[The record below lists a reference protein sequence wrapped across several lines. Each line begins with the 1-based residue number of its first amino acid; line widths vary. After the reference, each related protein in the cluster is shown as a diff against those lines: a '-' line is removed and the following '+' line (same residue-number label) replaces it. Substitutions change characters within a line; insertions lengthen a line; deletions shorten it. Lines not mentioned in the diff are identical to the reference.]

1 MEQQHAIG
9 KLLLEVQL
17 PSREEAFALQGRL
30 STGVTTELEPML
42 SALLDSWADPDT
54 LLQIDKLEIDLGSC
68 DLETLRT
75 SLPEMIIGH
84 LRKHYHGMQA
94 QLAVEA
100 GMQRI
105 PLIQGYYESWLYF
118 LERGILPSSAVK
130 WQQPQWEAG
139 VLAALSS
146 ETYAL
151 QQCKVLFME
160 HPYAIRRL
168 VLQFSPA
175 FVQNWILAYS
185 ADAYRQVLQV
195 INEWET
201 FIYHPQLRE
210 AASVLATAQQSLI
223 PVLPARTSYHDD
235 VFIWL
240 IREIIVPGRTLNNT
254 ALLQQLMHQ
263 LVGKAQDTVAPRLL
277 YVMQTITTAAV
288 KAPVLLQQTAAAL
301 AMQYVPEITT
311 LQKSLLTAQQEA
323 TRHKQGEKRDREDGA
338 QQRKDNPGKDVPEQQ
353 EQAAA
358 RQRREQERADE
369 KTRRER
375 TEEEVKQDKTS
386 SEKKK
391 EKTTEEE
398 RARKAAAESEED
410 ATVQENVNND
420 AEHPAGKKR
429 SSSATDEETASPE
442 PLAEGAV
449 YYINNA
455 GLILLHPYLSFFF
468 DALALREGQQFKD
481 EAATHRAVQ
490 LLGYLAYGEEDIP
503 EWDLVLPK
511 ILCGIQPAE
520 PVRRFIPLTDVEK
533 TEANELLAAVISHW
547 NALGNTSP
555 DGLRG
560 NFLLRE
566 GKLEW
571 KEEEWQLYVTQ
582 QAYDMLLNQ
591 LPWGFSVVGLSWMP
605 WLIKTVW
612 T

>member
-17 PSREEAFALQGRL
+17 PSREEAFALQGTL
-30 STGVTTELEPML
+30 STGVTMELEPML

-68 DLETLRT
+68 NLASLRD
-75 SLPEMIIGH
+75 SLPEMIISH
-84 LRKHYHGMQA
+84 LRKHYSSMQSE
-94 QLAVEA
+94 LTLEA

-130 WQQPQWEAG
+130 WQQPEWEAG
-139 VLAALSS
+139 ILAALSS

-168 VLQFSPA
+168 VLQFSPV
-175 FVQNWILAYS
+175 FVRNWILAYS
-185 ADAYRQVLQV
+185 ADAYRQVLQL
-195 INEWET
+195 IDEWET
-201 FIYHPQLRE
+201 FIYHPQLGE
-210 AASVLATAQQSLI
+210 AAGALAPAQQQLI

-235 VFIWL
+235 IFIWL
-240 IREIIVPGRTLNNT
+240 IREIIVPGRTVDNT
-254 ALLQQLMHQ
+254 ALLQQLMQ
-263 LVGKAQDTVAPRLL
+263 PLLSKAKEAVVPRLL
-277 YVMQTITTAAV
+277 FVLQKTTTAAV
-288 KAPVLLQQTAAAL
+288 KAPVLLQQTAATL
-301 AMQYVPEITT
+301 AMQYLPEITA
-311 LQKSLLTAQQEA
+311 LQKSLFITQQENE
-323 TRHKQGEKRDREDGA
+323 RHKQGDKRDREDKA
-338 QQRKDNPGKDVPEQQ
+338 QRRQHDPAKDTPEQ
-353 EQAAA
+353 EQASA
-358 RQRREQERADE
+358 RKHREQERNDEQAHRE
-369 KTRRER
+369 KTA
-375 TEEEVKQDKTS
+375 EEIKSDKTS
-386 SEKKK
+386 SIK
-391 EKTTEEE
+391 EEE
-398 RARKAAAESEED
+398 KAAAEEKEQKAREEREERTAVQRTVDKEADHEKAALSSVEED
-410 ATVQENVNND
+410 TEA
-420 AEHPAGKKR
+420 
-429 SSSATDEETASPE
+429 PE
-442 PLAEGAV
+442 PLAEGSV

-468 DALALREGQQFKD
+468 DALELREGQQFKD
-481 EAATHRAVQ
+481 EAAKHRAVQ

-520 PVRRFIPLTDVEK
+520 PVRRFIPLTDTEK

>member
-17 PSREEAFALQGRL
+17 PSREEAFALQGTL
-30 STGVTTELEPML
+30 SARCTTELEPML
-42 SALLDSWADPDT
+42 SSLLDSWADPDT

-68 DLETLRT
+68 KLETLRQE
-75 SLPEMIIGH
+75 LPEMIISH
-84 LRKHYHGMQA
+84 LRRHYQEMQA
-94 QLAVEA
+94 QLAMTG

-105 PLIQGYYESWLYF
+105 PLVQGYYESWLHF
-118 LERGILPSSAVK
+118 LEKGSLPSSAVK
-130 WQQPQWEAG
+130 WQQQEWEAG

-151 QQCKVLFME
+151 QQCRQLFSE

-175 FVQNWILAYS
+175 FIRNWIMAYG
-185 ADAYRQVLQV
+185 ANAYRQVLQLV
-195 INEWET
+195 EEWET

-210 AASVLATAQQSLI
+210 AVNALLPAQQLI
-223 PVLPARTSYHDD
+223 PALPARESYHEHL
-235 VFIWL
+235 FIWL
-240 IREIIVPGRTLNNT
+240 IREVILPGHTVSNAAVLEQ
-254 ALLQQLMHQ
+254 LIQQL
-263 LVGKAQDTVAPRLL
+263 GRANEEAAPGLL
-277 YVMQTITTAAV
+277 YVLHKEATPTV
-288 KAPVLLQQTAAAL
+288 KIPVLLQQAATTL
-301 AMQYVPEITT
+301 ATQYVPEITA
-311 LQKSLLTAQQEA
+311 LQKKVFVTQQEA
-323 TRHKQGEKRDREDGA
+323 RQQPGKRDEEDRV
-338 QQRKDNPGKDVPEQQ
+338 QRRQDDEARDIPEQQ
-353 EQAAA
+353 QQATKRAS
-358 RQRREQERADE
+358 REQEHQAE
-369 KTRRER
+369 KTRREE
-375 TEEEVKQDKTS
+375 TGEEVKQSQASPVKEKEETAAGEREQRDTRAGEEATLVKTS
-386 SEKKK
+386 
-391 EKTTEEE
+391 
-398 RARKAAAESEED
+398 
-410 ATVQENVNND
+410 VNKD
-420 AEHPAGKKR
+420 AEPSQEKR
-429 SSSATDEETASPE
+429 TVSSSADEETVSPE
-442 PLAEGAV
+442 PPAAGSV

-455 GLILLHPYLSFFF
+455 GLILLHPYLSFCF
-468 DALALREGQQFKD
+468 DALGLREGQQFKD
-481 EAATHRAVQ
+481 EAAKHRAVQ
-490 LLGYLAYGEEDIP
+490 LLGYLAYGEEEIP
-503 EWDLVLPK
+503 EYDLVLPK

-520 PVRRFIPLTDVEK
+520 PVRRFIPLTEAEK

>member
-17 PSREEAFALQGRL
+17 PSREEAFALQGTL
-30 STGVTTELEPML
+30 STGVTMELEPML

-68 DLETLRT
+68 DLETLRKE
-75 SLPEMIIGH
+75 LPEMIIGY
-84 LRKHYHGMQA
+84 LRKHYPGMQS
-94 QLAVEA
+94 QLTMEA

-130 WQQPQWEAG
+130 WQQPEWEAG
-139 VLAALSS
+139 ILAALSS

-175 FVQNWILAYS
+175 FVRNWILAYS
-185 ADAYRQVLQV
+185 ADAYRQVLQL
-195 INEWET
+195 IDEWET

-210 AASVLATAQQSLI
+210 AAGALAQAQQQLF

-235 VFIWL
+235 IFIWL
-240 IREIIVPGRTLNNT
+240 IREIIVPGRTVDNT
-254 ALLQQLMHQ
+254 ALLQQLMQ
-263 LVGKAQDTVAPRLL
+263 PLMSKAKEAVVPRLL
-277 YVMQTITTAAV
+277 FVLQKTTTAAV
-288 KAPVLLQQTAAAL
+288 KAPVLLQQTAATL
-301 AMQYVPEITT
+301 AMQYLPEITA
-311 LQKSLLTAQQEA
+311 LQKSLFIAQQENE
-323 TRHKQGEKRDREDGA
+323 RHKQGEKRDREDSA
-338 QQRKDNPGKDVPEQQ
+338 QRRQHDTTKDGPEQQ
-353 EQAAA
+353 EQASA
-358 RQRREQERADE
+358 RKHREQERNDEQARRE
-369 KTRRER
+369 KTAEEIKSDKASSIQ
-375 TEEEVKQDKTS
+375 EEE
-386 SEKKK
+386 
-391 EKTTEEE
+391 
-398 RARKAAAESEED
+398 KAAAEEKEQKAREEREEG
-410 ATVQENVNND
+410 T
-420 AEHPAGKKR
+420 AEQGAIDKEADLKKTAL
-429 SSSATDEETASPE
+429 SSADEDTASPE
-442 PLAEGAV
+442 PPAEGSV

-468 DALALREGQQFKD
+468 DALELREGQQFKD
-481 EAATHRAVQ
+481 EAAKHRAVQ

-520 PVRRFIPLTDVEK
+520 PVRRFIPLTDTEK

-582 QAYDMLLNQ
+582 QAYDMLLNR

>member
-1 MEQQHAIG
+1 MKQQHAIG

-17 PSREEAFALQGRL
+17 PSREEAFALQGAL
-30 STGVTTELEPML
+30 STGVTMELEPML

-68 DLETLRT
+68 NLASLRD
-75 SLPEMIIGH
+75 SLPEMIISH
-84 LRKHYHGMQA
+84 LRKHYSSMQSE
-94 QLAVEA
+94 LTLEA

-130 WQQPQWEAG
+130 WQQPEWEAG
-139 VLAALSS
+139 ILAALSS

-175 FVQNWILAYS
+175 FVRNWILAYS
-185 ADAYRQVLQV
+185 ADAYRQVLQL
-195 INEWET
+195 IDEWET

-210 AASVLATAQQSLI
+210 AAGALAPAQQQLI

-235 VFIWL
+235 IFIWL
-240 IREIIVPGRTLNNT
+240 IREIIVPGRTVDNT
-254 ALLQQLMHQ
+254 ALLQQLMQ
-263 LVGKAQDTVAPRLL
+263 PLMSKAKEAIVPRLL
-277 YVMQTITTAAV
+277 FVLQKTTTAAV
-288 KAPVLLQQTAAAL
+288 KAPVLLQQTAATL
-301 AMQYVPEITT
+301 AMQYLPEITA
-311 LQKSLLTAQQEA
+311 LQKSLFIAQQENE
-323 TRHKQGEKRDREDGA
+323 RHKQGEKRDREDSA
-338 QQRKDNPGKDVPEQQ
+338 QRRQHDTTKDGPEQQ
-353 EQAAA
+353 EQASA
-358 RQRREQERADE
+358 RKHREQERNDE
-369 KTRRER
+369 QARRKKTAEEIKSDKASSIQ
-375 TEEEVKQDKTS
+375 EEE
-386 SEKKK
+386 
-391 EKTTEEE
+391 
-398 RARKAAAESEED
+398 KAAAEEKEQKAREEREEG
-410 ATVQENVNND
+410 T
-420 AEHPAGKKR
+420 AEQRAVDKEADLKKTAL
-429 SSSATDEETASPE
+429 SSADEDTASPE
-442 PLAEGAV
+442 PPAEGSV

-455 GLILLHPYLSFFF
+455 GLILLHLYLSFFF
-468 DALALREGQQFKD
+468 DALELREEQQFKD
-481 EAATHRAVQ
+481 EAAKHRAVQ

-520 PVRRFIPLTDVEK
+520 PVRRFIPLTDTEK

>member
-17 PSREEAFALQGRL
+17 PSREEAFALQGTL
-30 STGVTTELEPML
+30 STRCTTELEPML

-68 DLETLRT
+68 DLETLRKE
-75 SLPEMIIGH
+75 LPDMIISY
-84 LRKHYHGMQA
+84 LRKHSQRMQA
-94 QLAVEA
+94 ELALEG

-130 WQQPQWEAG
+130 WQHSEWEAG
-139 VLAALSS
+139 VLTVLSS

-151 QQCKVLFME
+151 QQCRVFFME

-185 ADAYRQVLQV
+185 ADAYRQVLQLTG
-195 INEWET
+195 EWET

-210 AASVLATAQQSLI
+210 VVNAIVPVQQEII
-223 PVLPARTSYHDD
+223 PALPARTTYHEN
-235 VFIWL
+235 VLIWL
-240 IREIIVPGRTLNNT
+240 IGEVIVPGRTMSNV
-254 ALLQQLMHQ
+254 AILQQLMQQ
-263 LVGKAQDTVAPRLL
+263 LVSQAKEDVAPCLL
-277 YVMQTITTAAV
+277 YVLQQVTTETV
-288 KAPVLLQQTAAAL
+288 KAPVLLRQTATTL
-301 AMQYVPEITT
+301 AMQYVPEITA
-311 LQKSLLTAQQEA
+311 LQKQLFTRQQQEE
-323 TRHKQGEKRDREDGA
+323 RHKQVEKRDREDSV
-338 QQRKDNPGKDVPEQQ
+338 QERQDDPVKDNTDQQ
-353 EQAAA
+353 QQATA
-358 RQRREQERADE
+358 RASREQERQDE
-369 KTRRER
+369 KTRREKA
-375 TEEEVKQDKTS
+375 EGEVTKDKTS
-386 SEKKK
+386 SIK
-391 EKTTEEE
+391 EKE
-398 RARKAAAESEED
+398 KAAAEERAKREAAEREESTAAKRSVNKD
-410 ATVQENVNND
+410 ADPQE
-420 AEHPAGKKR
+420 KR
-429 SSSATDEETASPE
+429 ALSSSADEERTSAE
-442 PLAEGAV
+442 PPAAGSV

-455 GLILLHPYLSFFF
+455 GLILLHPYLSFCF
-468 DALALREGQQFKD
+468 DALGLREGQQFKD
-481 EAATHRAVQ
+481 EAAKHRAVQ
-490 LLGYLAYGEEDIP
+490 LLGYLAYGEEEIP
-503 EWDLVLPK
+503 EYDLVLPK
-511 ILCGIQPAE
+511 ILCGILPAE
-520 PVRRFIPLTDVEK
+520 AVRRFIPLTDEEK

-612 T
+612 I

>member
-1 MEQQHAIG
+1 MKQQHAIG

-17 PSREEAFALQGRL
+17 PSREEAFALQGTL
-30 STGVTTELEPML
+30 STGVTAELEPML
-42 SALLDSWADPDT
+42 SALLDDWADPDT

-68 DLETLRT
+68 NLETLRH
-75 SLPEMIIGH
+75 SLPEMVIGH
-84 LRKHYHGMQA
+84 LRKHYQDMQA
-94 QLAVEA
+94 QLTPEA

-105 PLIQGYYESWLYF
+105 SLIQGYYESWLYF

-130 WQQPQWEAG
+130 WQQPEWEAG

-151 QQCKVLFME
+151 QQCKVLLME
-160 HPYAIRRL
+160 HPHAVRRL

-175 FVQNWILAYS
+175 FVRNWILAYS
-185 ADAYRQVLQV
+185 ADAYRQVLQL
-195 INEWET
+195 IDEWET

-210 AASVLATAQQSLI
+210 AAGVLAPSQQPLI

-235 VFIWL
+235 VFVWL
-240 IREIIVPGRTLNNT
+240 IREIILPGRTVNNT
-254 ALLQQLMHQ
+254 ALLQQLMQQ
-263 LVGKAQDTVAPRLL
+263 LVSKAKEEAAPRLL
-277 YVMQTITTAAV
+277 YVLEKTTTTAV
-288 KAPVLLQQTAAAL
+288 KAPVLLQQTAATL
-301 AMQYVPEITT
+301 AMQYLPEISA
-311 LQKSLLTAQQEA
+311 LQKSLFMGQQEGE
-323 TRHKQGEKRDREDGA
+323 RHKQGEKRDREDSA
-338 QQRKDNPGKDVPEQQ
+338 QRRRDDPVKDATEQQ
-353 EQAAA
+353 EQASA
-358 RQRREQERADE
+358 RKDREQEGSDGKA
-369 KTRRER
+369 RRER
-375 TEEEVKQDKTS
+375 REEGMRDDKTS
-386 SEKKK
+386 SIK
-391 EKTTEEE
+391 EKEEAAEQREQEAAEE
-398 RARKAAAESEED
+398 REEGKAGQGIVDMDLGPS
-410 ATVQENVNND
+410 
-420 AEHPAGKKR
+420 AGSQR
-429 SSSATDEETASPE
+429 SSSVTDEETASP
-442 PLAEGAV
+442 AAGSV

-468 DALALREGQQFKD
+468 DALELREEQQFKD
-481 EAATHRAVQ
+481 EAAKHRAVQ
-490 LLGYLAYGEEDIP
+490 LLGYLAYGEEGIP

>member
-17 PSREEAFALQGRL
+17 PSREEAFALQGTL
-30 STGVTTELEPML
+30 STGVTMELEPIL
-42 SALLDSWADPDT
+42 SALLDSWTDPDT

-68 DLETLRT
+68 NLESLRN
-75 SLPEMIIGH
+75 SLPEMIISH
-84 LRKHYHGMQA
+84 LRKHYPSMQSE
-94 QLAVEA
+94 LTMDA

-130 WQQPQWEAG
+130 WKQPEWEAG
-139 VLAALSS
+139 ILAALSS

-185 ADAYRQVLQV
+185 ADAYRNVLQL
-195 INEWET
+195 IDEWET

-210 AASVLATAQQSLI
+210 AASMLAPAQQELI

-240 IREIIVPGRTLNNT
+240 IREIIVPGRTVNNT
-254 ALLQQLMHQ
+254 ALLQQLMQ
-263 LVGKAQDTVAPRLL
+263 PLVSKAKEEVAPRLL
-277 YVMQTITTAAV
+277 FVLQKTTTAAV
-288 KAPVLLQQTAAAL
+288 KVPVLLQQTAATL
-301 AMQYVPEITT
+301 AMQYLPEITT
-311 LQKSLLTAQQEA
+311 LQKSLFAAQQENE
-323 TRHKQGEKRDREDGA
+323 RHKPGDKRDREDSA
-338 QQRKDNPGKDVPEQQ
+338 QRRQHDATKDAPEQQ
-353 EQAAA
+353 EQASA
-358 RQRREQERADE
+358 RKNREQERNDEQVRRE
-369 KTRRER
+369 KTA
-375 TEEEVKQDKTS
+375 EEIKSDKTS
-386 SEKKK
+386 SIK
-391 EKTTEEE
+391 EKDNALAEE
-398 RARKAAAESEED
+398 REQKGVAEDEAS
-410 ATVQENVNND
+410 TVVKQSADIDVE
-420 AEHPAGKKR
+420 PFTGKR
-429 SSSATDEETASPE
+429 TSSSADEDTASPE
-442 PLAEGAV
+442 PPAEGSV

-468 DALALREGQQFKD
+468 DALELREGQQFKD
-481 EAATHRAVQ
+481 EAAKHRAVQ

-520 PVRRFIPLTDVEK
+520 PVRRFIPLTDIEK